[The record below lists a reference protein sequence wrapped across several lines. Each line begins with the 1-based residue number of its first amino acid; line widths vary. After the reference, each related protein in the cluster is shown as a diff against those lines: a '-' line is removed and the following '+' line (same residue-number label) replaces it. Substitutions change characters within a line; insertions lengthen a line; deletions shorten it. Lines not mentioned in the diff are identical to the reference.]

1 MIIVEQLTLFEK
13 LGTLVNIIFSS
24 SFFVILLFGV
34 ILLLVIL
41 YIFRKKIVKDKS
53 IYLKIYIIFFI
64 LLFIKYGSSIL
75 KLCDNLVENIFSDI
89 YFPSLSTYIIMLLI
103 TNIFLIITVV
113 SKKITKGIKILNTIN
128 FVSIEFLAIL
138 ILDTIIKENVNI
150 YDKLSVFT
158 NTRLLVLTELSM
170 GLFALWLFILFVIKC
185 IKLLTKKYEQED
197 KELETAKEKDDN
209 IEVLDFDIDL
219 DPDPEM
225 FKTMVNIPIIDNKTK
240 SSNNSNKVGNNWLD
254 FDALNSQFEYNEKN
268 DIKEEIEVLDFDLE
282 KTMKLKDVL
291 KADDYKYIKAILKYA
306 KENDDLDKIEKKLN
320 DNK

>member
-1 MIIVEQLTLFEK
+1 MEQLSLFEK
-13 LGTLVNIIFSS
+13 LSTLVKIIFSS
-24 SFFVILLFGV
+24 SFFVILLLAIV
-34 ILLLVIL
+34 LLLVIL
-41 YIFRKKIVKDKS
+41 FIFRKKLVKDKS
-53 IYLKIYIIFFI
+53 IYLKLYIIFFI
-64 LLFIKYGSSIL
+64 LIFIKYGSSIL

-89 YFPSLSTYIIMLLI
+89 YFPSLSTYIIMLFI
-103 TNIFLIITVV
+103 TNIVLIISII
-113 SKKITKGIKILNTIN
+113 SKKITKGIKILNVLS

-150 YDKLSVFT
+150 YEKLDVYT
-158 NTRLLVLTELSM
+158 NTRLLVLIELSM
-170 GLFALWLFILFVIKC
+170 GTFAIWMLSLFVIKC
-185 IKLLTKKYEQED
+185 IKLLTKKYEQEN
-197 KELETAKEKDDN
+197 KELEVEKQKEDN

-225 FKTMVNIPIIDNKTK
+225 FKTMVNIPIINTK
-240 SSNNSNKVGNNWLD
+240 NIPSNNSTKVGNNWLD
-254 FDALNSQFEYNEKN
+254 FDALNSQFEYNEQN

-306 KENDDLDKIEKKLN
+306 KENDDLDKIENKLN